1 MLLIDCLAADRHA
14 DLDQVAMVAGRW
26 SQATEL
32 GCCLRGIHVIVC
44 RITEDLVDR
53 LSGG

>member
-14 DLDQVAMVAGRW
+14 DLDQVEMITGCW

-32 GCCLRGIHVIVC
+32 GCCMCGTHVLYVG
-44 RITEDLVDR
+44 ITEDLVDP
-53 LSGG
+53 LPGG